1 MNIKLIV
8 TDLDN
13 TFLRHDKTVSDYT
26 VQVFQHI
33 RNRGIL
39 IAFAT
44 ARDFRVTIQPLLSTC
59 TKNEIL
65 CSVENKKQKKI
76 C

>member
-1 MNIKLIV
+1 MSMDKIKLIA

-13 TFLRHDKTVSDYT
+13 TLLRRDKTVSEYT
-26 VQVFQHI
+26 ADVFQRI

-44 ARDFRVTIQPLLSTC
+44 ARDFRFVTEYIAPRIRYNT
-59 TKNEIL
+59 
-65 CSVENKKQKKI
+65 
-76 C
+76 